1 MRFLAGTVTLGVGC
15 SPEGAGWLTGS
26 TDRMGVGRW
35 AWLLA
40 ALALGACGDKAE
52 PRRAIAG
59 ADPARGLAIMERV
72 GCAACHE
79 IPGIEWPQG
88 LAGPSLKGF
97 GASPMI
103 GGRFPN
109 QPDVLTVWLIDAPLL
124 APETGMPPMPL
135 SEAEARDL
143 PARSKCRHER

>member
-1 MRFLAGTVTLGVGC
+1 MDSIIHSCATRKEASLTIAGRLR
-15 SPEGAGWLTGS
+15 EGAVTVLEF
-26 TDRMGVGRW
+26 RRP
-35 AWLLA
+35 
-40 ALALGACGDKAE
+40 ALGQPA
-52 PRRAIAG
+52 RRA
-59 ADPARGLAIMERV
+59 GLAILERV

-109 QPDVLTVWLIDAPLL
+109 QPEVLTAWLIDAPSL

-135 SEAEARDL
+135 SEAEAPDI
-143 PARSKCRHER
+143 AAYH